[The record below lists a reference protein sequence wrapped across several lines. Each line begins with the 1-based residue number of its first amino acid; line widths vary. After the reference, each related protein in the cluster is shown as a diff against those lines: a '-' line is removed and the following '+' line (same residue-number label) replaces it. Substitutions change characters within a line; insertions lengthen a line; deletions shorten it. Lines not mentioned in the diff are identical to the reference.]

1 MARNRHGTTGRFA
14 PGKDLGT
21 YRGQARHDAST
32 EAIKTALHSDMNP
45 LRKVTTTHGGQQS
58 VSTDAGRKPHAHD
71 CADGGCNKAANAA
84 FNDAVQN
91 PTPMTTDAARLVG
104 AGIKL
109 S

>member
-1 MARNRHGTTGRFA
+1 MSKNRHTDSGKFM
-14 PGKDLGT
+14 PGKSTGV
-21 YRGQARHDAST
+21 YRGQMKHGPGVEHVKD
-32 EAIKTALHSDMNP
+32 ALHTAPS
-45 LRKVTTTHGGQQS
+45 RKVVQPHDGVQS

-91 PTPMTTDAARLVG
+91 PTPETTNAGRLVG
-104 AGIKL
+104 SGIKL